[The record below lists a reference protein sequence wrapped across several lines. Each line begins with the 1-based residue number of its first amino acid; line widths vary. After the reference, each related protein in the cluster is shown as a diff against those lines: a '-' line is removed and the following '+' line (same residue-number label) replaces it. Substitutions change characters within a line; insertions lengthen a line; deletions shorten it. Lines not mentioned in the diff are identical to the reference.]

1 MSYATIDVSVQDGTP
16 EYRLLFQQGATAF
29 RYTSRPEIVSDGVN
43 TWLPAAIKTTE
54 VSQSSEMAK
63 DPVTMRMPRDNALA
77 QTFING
83 APDDITL
90 VTIFR
95 SHIGD
100 DVVQTYWKG
109 RVAGFSVSGD
119 EAEIVCENIF
129 TSLRRS
135 GLRARYQRGCRHA
148 LYSTGCGMVL
158 ANFAVEATVS
168 AVSGL
173 EVTFTLDEDSNG
185 FVTTSNGTVQAVSG
199 YFTGGIMQA
208 ADGMRYISSHVPGT
222 LTLMQASNSLAEAI
236 LGGPQSVTLYPGC
249 SHTIADCRDKF
260 SNLINFG
267 GFPWLPSKNPFANN
281 VTGSIT

>member
-1 MSYATIDVSVQDGTP
+1 MSYATIDVSVQDGAP
-16 EYRLLFQQGATAF
+16 EYRLLFQQGATSF
-29 RYTSRPEIVSDGVN
+29 RYTSRPEIVSDGVD
-43 TWLPAAIKTTE
+43 TWIPVAIKTTE
-54 VSQSSEMAK
+54 VSQSGEMAK
-63 DPVTMRMPRDNALA
+63 DPVTMKMPRDNPLA

-109 RVAGFSVSGD
+109 RISGFSITGD
-119 EAEIVCENIF
+119 EAELTCENIF

-135 GLRARYQRGCRHA
+135 GLRARYQKGCRHA
-148 LYSTGCGMVL
+148 LYSTGCSMVL
-158 ANFAVEATVS
+158 ADFAIDATVT
-168 AVSGL
+168 ATDGL
-173 EVTFTLDEDSNG
+173 NVTFTINEDSNG
-185 FVTTSNGTVQAVSG
+185 FVTNSNGTVEVVSG

-222 LTLMQASNSLAEAI
+222 LTLMQASNSLTTAVA
-236 LGGPQSVTLYPGC
+236 GGPQSVTLYPGC

-260 SNLINFG
+260 NNLVNFG
-267 GFPWLPSKNPFANN
+267 GFPWLPEKNPFANN
-281 VTGSIT
+281 VVGSVT

>member
-1 MSYATIDVSVQDGTP
+1 VTYATIDVSVQDGTP

-43 TWLPAAIKTTE
+43 TWLPVAMTTTE
-54 VSQSSEMAK
+54 VTQSGEMAK

-83 APDDITL
+83 APDDITF

-109 RVAGFSVSGD
+109 RVAGFSITGD
-119 EAEIVCENIF
+119 EAEITCENIF
-129 TSLRRS
+129 TALRRS
-135 GLRARYQRGCRHA
+135 GLRARYQKGCRHA
-148 LYSTGCGMVL
+148 LYSTGCSMVL
-158 ANFAVEATVS
+158 ANFAADATVS

-173 EVTFTLDEDSNG
+173 EVTFTLDNDSNG
-185 FVTTSNGTVQAVSG
+185 AVVFADG

-208 ADGMRYISSHVPGT
+208 ADGMRYISNHVSGT
-222 LTLMQASNSLAEAI
+222 LTLMQASNSLTTAV

-260 SNLINFG
+260 NNLINFG
-267 GFPWLPSKNPFANN
+267 GFPWIPGETNNPFANN
-281 VTGSIT
+281 ITGSIT